1 MRMFSPPKRLAAL
14 SPRTRR
20 LLGTTVASYLARGVS
35 AAVLLLTIPLAR
47 RLLDPELFGLWMMLG
62 ALLSFLAFADL
73 GIGNGLMNRVSQAVH
88 RGNHEEAARTT
99 VAAYFSTLACGLALC
114 TAWFAWLLLADEPLR
129 FAGAI
134 PTAHVGQAAAAFS
147 TLVVLVALSLPV
159 QVTQKLQLVAQD
171 GHWVGLSQLAAATGT
186 LVLLPLGL
194 WLELPLAAL
203 LLCTFGLQVGV
214 GAATGVYW
222 LVARQQLPGLR
233 AAPLQRQAVSALL
246 RTGSLF
252 FVLQLCAAFAFQSDA
267 FVISQLL
274 GPAAYGDFAAVQ
286 RLFLS
291 VTMLVSAS
299 MVGLWPAFSDA
310 LARNDLPWA
319 RRAFARSLGLGVA
332 VMSLLCAAITVAMP
346 WIGQHWLAMTTAI
359 PLALLLTLSGWT
371 VLETLGQISG
381 TLLNGAGIIRAQV
394 GVAIVVAV
402 ASFAAKWWLVAQVGA
417 WGAVLASIVA
427 YSVVSVPCQVWLLRR
442 VLSPAT
448 LAPG

>member
-47 RLLDPELFGLWMMLG
+47 RLLEPELFGLWMMLG

-99 VAAYFSTLACGLALC
+99 VAAYFSTLACGLALG

-222 LVARQQLPGLR
+222 LVVRQQLPGLR